1 MEMHETDWAEFLKL
15 MEQEEILAERKYRF
29 AAARAGDEGLRK
41 ALLDLAHEETVHRDL
56 LRNLHERLTS
66 K

>member
-1 MEMHETDWAEFLKL
+1 MDWVEFLRV

-29 AAARAGDEGLRK
+29 AAAMAEDERLRK

-56 LRNLHERLTS
+56 LREMYGRLTS
-66 K
+66 A